1 MSELHN
7 IVPSHLA
14 SASKSQKLIFFETLL
29 CLSAADGVQDD
40 DEIKFISDNAKINGI
55 DIEELENHCDPDTIL
70 QDVQKIKNR
79 ALALELI
86 REMCFLAHVD
96 NELSDEEVLLIGR
109 VGQAMG
115 ISIRKIEQI
124 SSWVVDHIV
133 WLEQAK
139 IIFEED

>member
-96 NELSDEEVLLIGR
+96 NELSDEEENTLTEDSGI
-109 VGQAMG
+109 VGTWEG
-115 ISIRKIEQI
+115 
-124 SSWVVDHIV
+124 
-133 WLEQAK
+133 
-139 IIFEED
+139 EDAHHKPIATINSDGTRC